1 MKKKIKLVKAI
12 TSMITALTSLLTLI
26 LECIRHFGS

>member
-12 TSMITALTSLLTLI
+12 TTMIGALTSLLTLI
-26 LECIRHFGS
+26 LESISHF

>member
-12 TSMITALTSLLTLI
+12 TTMIAALTSLLTLI
-26 LECIRHFGS
+26 LGSIRHFG